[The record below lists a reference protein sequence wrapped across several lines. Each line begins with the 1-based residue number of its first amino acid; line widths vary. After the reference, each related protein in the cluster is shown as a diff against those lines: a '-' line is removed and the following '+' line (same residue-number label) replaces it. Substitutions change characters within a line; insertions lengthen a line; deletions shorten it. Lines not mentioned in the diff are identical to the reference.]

1 MPQDAENKI
10 TASGFYGDLKIGV
23 LAIQGAVSEHIDAIE
38 NCGARAFPIRNAG
51 LIPELDGLIIPGGES
66 TTIGRL
72 SRKYGYLNEIRSLA
86 AAGKPVLGTCAGLIL
101 LAREVEEQE
110 PILPLMSIKTRRN
123 AFGRQRE
130 SFETDLSIPVLGE
143 KPFCGVFIRAPQ
155 ITSIGEGVEVLSI
168 LDEVVVAA
176 REKNLLVTAFH
187 PELTDDTRLHCY
199 FLEMALEVKHK
210 IFNVKIGQN
219 VE

>member
-1 MPQDAENKI
+1 MTQNSLNSSYQK
-10 TASGFYGDLKIGV
+10 LNIGV
-23 LAIQGAVSEHIDAIE
+23 LGVQGAVSEHIEAVN

-72 SRKYGYLNEIRSLA
+72 SRKYSYCEEIHALA
-86 AAGKPVLGTCAGLIL
+86 AAGKPVFGTCAGLIL
-101 LAREVEEQE
+101 LAKEVEGQE

-130 SFETDLSIPVLGE
+130 SFETDLLVPVLGE
-143 KPFCGVFIRAPQ
+143 ELFCGVFIRAPQ
-155 ITSIGEGVEVLSI
+155 IISVGEGVEVLSVFGDI
-168 LDEVVVAA
+168 VVAA

-187 PELTDDTRLHCY
+187 PELTDDTRLHRY
-199 FLEMALEVKHK
+199 FLDMVLEHLGEKVFSGVIK
-210 IFNVKIGQN
+210 NR
-219 VE
+219 